1 MFLSVLYVSLYR
13 WVHFSKTVL
22 FCQPHQQ
29 LFTHSYCSFLL
40 RARWPERPDKAQL
53 RKKNK
58 QDSIFRYTSSRS
70 VVLHTQRLNTASNW
84 FIIASLEKS
93 REMHVKPKQPIENQH
108 RHRLFQRCCV
118 KPTETGMMHVHT
130 DIPLTRILSAV
141 YKVGVRLLLFFSFCL
156 QFGLSIIVG
165 SSA

>member
-1 MFLSVLYVSLYR
+1 MCRCIGEYVSL
-13 WVHFSKTVL
+13 KL
-22 FCQPHQQ
+22 FCFIS
-29 LFTHSYCSFLL
+29 LTSSCSLIPIAVSL

-58 QDSIFRYTSSRS
+58 QDSIFRSASSRS
-70 VVLHTQRLNTASNW
+70 VGLHTQRLNTASNW

-118 KPTETGMMHVHT
+118 KPTETGMQHVHT

-141 YKVGVRLLLFFSFCL
+141 YKVGVRLFLLLLLLLFSPFSL
-156 QFGLSIIVG
+156 P
-165 SSA
+165 SA